1 MNHLVKTVFAA
12 AAAAM
17 CALPAQA
24 QQSQPPIRVGFLSS
38 FTGPSVQS
46 GFNGIVAMKMAAKEI
61 NDKGGV
67 LGRQIEVVQGDDAS
81 EPTQG
86 VNEARRLVQN
96 QRAQFLL
103 GPLSSQITLAIAPVV
118 NEAKIGW
125 ISVSGSTA
133 ITPQVAPNHFSML
146 TSADAQAEFIAQY
159 ADRSLKA
166 RAVAIIHDAG
176 AQSRATVEAWRKLLT
191 NIKIT
196 GVESYELTATDMTAQ
211 LLSLRRGNPDTL
223 LVSAGVGADVGYV
236 LKGMQEIG
244 WNLRVA
250 GNTTVVAQPGVV
262 VKIAGP
268 NAYKGV
274 VGVNYLAQTYC
285 PNDPVGSGDYTKFK
299 ERLQAFDPA
308 NYPKYSPLVVAY
320 IYDGFYAMKAMMEG
334 AKSTEGPALAA
345 WMEQNAGKVKVTNG
359 TLSASKTNHFLIGIP
374 ALTMAEDADKVR
386 SDGLMK
392 RAGC

>member
-1 MNHLVKTVFAA
+1 MNSTIKAVLVAA
-12 AAAAM
+12 VSAAWMPLAS
-17 CALPAQA
+17 AQG
-24 QQSQPPIRVGFLSS
+24 QPPIRVGFLSS
-38 FTGPSVQS
+38 FTGPAVQS
-46 GFNGIVAMKMAAKEI
+46 GFNGIVAMKLAAKEI

-67 LGRQIEVVQGDDAS
+67 LGRQLEVVQGDDAS

-96 QRAQFLL
+96 QKVNFLL
-103 GPLSSQITLAIAPVV
+103 GPLASQITLAIAPVV

-125 ISVSGSTA
+125 ISVSGSSA
-133 ITPQVAPNHFSML
+133 ITPQVAPYHFSML

-159 ADRSLKA
+159 AERTLKA

-176 AQSRATVEAWRKLLT
+176 AQSRATVDAWRKLLT
-191 NIKIT
+191 NVKIT
-196 GVESYELTATDMTAQ
+196 GVESYELTATDMAPQ
-211 LLSLRRGNPDTL
+211 LLTLRRGNPDTL
-223 LVSAGVGADVGYV
+223 LLSAGVGADVGYV

-262 VKIAGP
+262 TKIAGP
-268 NAYKGV
+268 NAYKNV

-285 PNDPVGSGDYTKFK
+285 SKDPVGSGDYTKFK

-308 NYPKYSPLVVAY
+308 NFPKYSPLVVAY
-320 IYDGFYAMKAMMEG
+320 IYDGFYAMKAAMEG
-334 AKSTEGPALAA
+334 AKSIEGPAIAA
-345 WMEQNAGKVKVTNG
+345 WIEQNADKIKVTNG

-374 ALTMAEDADKVR
+374 ALTMAEDADKPR

>member
-1 MNHLVKTVFAA
+1 MNKAFKTIIVAMAA
-12 AAAAM
+12 YACVM
-17 CALPAQA
+17 PAQA
-24 QQSQPPIRVGFLSS
+24 QNQAPIRVGFLSS

-67 LGRQIEVVQGDDAS
+67 LGRQLEVVQGDDAS

-96 QRAQFLL
+96 QKVNFLL
-103 GPLSSQITLAIAPVV
+103 GPLASQITLAIAPIV

-125 ISVSGSTA
+125 ISVSGSSA
-133 ITPQVAPNHFSML
+133 ITPQVAPYHFSML
-146 TSADAQAEFIAQY
+146 TSADSQAEFIAQY
-159 ADRSLKA
+159 AERTLKA
-166 RAVAIIHDAG
+166 KSVAIIHDAG
-176 AQSRATVEAWRKLLT
+176 AQSRATVDAWRKLLT

-196 GVESYELTATDMTAQ
+196 GVESYELTATDMAPQ

-223 LVSAGVGADVGYV
+223 LMSAGVGADVGYI

-268 NAYKGV
+268 NAYKNV

-285 PNDPVGSGDYTKFK
+285 PKDPVGSGDFTKFK

-308 NYPKYSPLVVAY
+308 NFSKYSPLVVAY

-345 WMEQNAGKVKVTNG
+345 WMEQNADKVKVTNG
-359 TLSASKTNHFLIGIP
+359 QLSASKTNHFLIGIP
-374 ALTMAEDADKVR
+374 ALTMAEDADKPR
-386 SDGLMK
+386 SDGMMK